1 MSTSPEGVEVEAKE
15 GAAWGLLKTL
25 RPHQWIKNLFVLA
38 PLFFSKSFLEPKLLA
53 LGFSA
58 ALLFSLTAG
67 TVYLINDIFDLE
79 KDRRH
84 PVKKNRP
91 LPAGVITVRTAATA
105 AGVLALGTQSAAW
118 LLDWRLGAV
127 TTGYLGMNL
136 AYSMSLKH
144 VPFVDVSIIA
154 AGFVL
159 RVLAGAFAIDVFI
172 SEWLIIC
179 TFLLSLYLGFGK
191 RLHELE
197 LVARGEATKVRKVL
211 ERYKVEHLEFAV
223 LFIAGMTI
231 AGYTIYT
238 MTAALPDQPLR
249 SAHTPFTSRYL
260 PATIPL
266 AVFGIT
272 RFYQLLRSDS
282 PESPTELI
290 LRDVPFIANLLIWGV
305 AMAVLGFYFSAPL
318 SA

>member
-1 MSTSPEGVEVEAKE
+1 MSTTPDDVEGGVKR
-15 GAAWGLLKTL
+15 GAVWGLLKTL

-38 PLFFSKSFLEPKLLA
+38 PLFFSKSFMEPRLLGLGLLA
-53 LGFSA
+53 
-58 ALLFSLTAG
+58 ALIFSLTAG

-91 LPAGVITVRTAATA
+91 LPAGVITVRMAAIA
-105 AGVLALGTQSAAW
+105 ACVLGLGTQAAAW
-118 LLDWRLGAV
+118 ALDWRLGAV
-127 TTGYLGMNL
+127 TSGYLGMNL

-211 ERYKVEHLEFAV
+211 ERYSSGQLEFVV
-223 LFIAGMTI
+223 LFVAGMTI

-249 SAHTPFTSRYL
+249 SEHTPFTSRYL
-260 PATIPL
+260 PATIPM

-282 PESPTELI
+282 QESPTELI
-290 LRDVPFIANLLIWGV
+290 LKDAPFIVNLLVWGA
-305 AMAVLGFYFSAPL
+305 AMAVLGFYFSAPMG
-318 SA
+318 A